1 MLEHERRLSE
11 HTLRGYTHELDE
23 LKKLA
28 HGRALASLT
37 AADMR
42 GAVARAH
49 GGGLSAR
56 SIAHRLSAW
65 RAFYRWLA
73 EHVEMQANPVAT
85 VRAPKRAK
93 PLPKALSVDDANAL
107 MEAPQAGTP
116 EALRDHAI
124 LELFYSSG
132 LRLAELVGLDV
143 HFVQS
148 EGYSSAGWLDLAS
161 TEVNVLGKGNRRRS
175 VPVGSKAITALRAW
189 IEVRGQF
196 VKNDPHA
203 LFLSVRGN
211 RMSPNVVRER
221 VKRMALLAGVP
232 SNVHPHVLRH
242 SFATHVLQSS
252 GDLRAV
258 QELLGHASI
267 TATPETSKACT
278 SQSLISAFTEDPN
291 EHHHA
296 ETGERQIA
304 RAPPSVDLC
313 ERDRT
318 RGRQT
323 RARRNRADPRPRWP
337 LSGTRVVQPGV
348 ADSRPRLELRR
359 NRTRRSRVF
368 QATRAAG
375 DRASANDGARHRRHP
390 PDFRRGGRPAGLDR
404 RLLHRGR

>member
-1 MLEHERRLSE
+1 LTSDPVAAYLSMLEHERRLSE
-11 HTLRGYTHELDE
+11 HTLRAYTHELAE
-23 LKKLA
+23 LKTLA
-28 HGRALASLT
+28 NGRALETLS

-73 EHVEMQANPVAT
+73 ERVEMPANPVAT
-85 VRAPKRAK
+85 VRAPKRPK
-93 PLPKALSVDDANAL
+93 TLPKALSVDDATAL
-107 MEAPQAGTP
+107 MEAPQADTP

-132 LRLAELVGLDV
+132 LRLAELVGLDA
-143 HFVQS
+143 HFVDTG
-148 EGYSSAGWLDLAS
+148 EYRSAGWLDLAS
-161 TEVNVLGKGNRRRS
+161 TEVTVLGKGGRRRS

-196 VKNDPHA
+196 VKLDPHA
-203 LFLSVRGN
+203 LFLSTRGN

-267 TATPETSKACT
+267 AATQVYTSLDF
-278 SQSLISAFTEDPN
+278 QHL
-291 EHHHA
+291 
-296 ETGERQIA
+296 A
-304 RAPPSVDLC
+304 RVYDLAHPRAKK
-313 ERDRT
+313 RD
-318 RGRQT
+318 
-323 RARRNRADPRPRWP
+323 
-337 LSGTRVVQPGV
+337 
-348 ADSRPRLELRR
+348 
-359 NRTRRSRVF
+359 
-368 QATRAAG
+368 
-375 DRASANDGARHRRHP
+375 
-390 PDFRRGGRPAGLDR
+390 
-404 RLLHRGR
+404 